1 MESFL
6 SACGDLPFHGRKG
19 EELPALTLQTA
30 LRLRGKTHRG
40 TNQCDSYPGA
50 GLLCVPLFGTEVFSL
65 LLAGSRVDDA
75 QEAYIRDVVQIDGA
89 EELRLTAPLLR
100 ELQQEELRK
109 VVQEGTRTPL
119 VEVGHQHHI

>member
-19 EELPALTLQTA
+19 EELPALTLLTA
-30 LRLRGKTHRG
+30 LRSRVKAHRG
-40 TNQCDSYPGA
+40 TNHADSCPCV
-50 GLLCVPLFGTEVFSL
+50 GLLCVPLFGTEIFPL
-65 LLAGSRVDDA
+65 LLGGSRADDA
-75 QEAYIRDVVQIDGA
+75 QEAYIRDVVQVDGA
-89 EELRLTAPLLR
+89 EELRLTSPLLR

-119 VEVGHQHHI
+119 IQIRDQHHI